1 MCVREGLGKDEVGGK
16 GVVGRDC
23 GGVWRVG
30 VGVCDGVWVRIMDC
44 VGEEGGVE
52 VVGE

>member
-1 MCVREGLGKDEVGGK
+1 M
-16 GVVGRDC
+16 GRDC
-23 GGVWRVG
+23 GGVWGVGMGVWAEG
-30 VGVCDGVWVRIMDC
+30 VGVCDGIWVRIMDC